1 MAAEYHKEILMA
13 DAAFHLD
20 KHFSDA
26 FALFKK
32 HAVLLI
38 IAGLV
43 AAVLSAVTFGVLAA
57 PLLVGLLL
65 IIKRLLENDP
75 QVPLVGD
82 IFKGFELFVPAFL
95 VGLVAFLAGAV
106 GYVLNFI
113 PLVGQL
119 ASLAIGMAVGPLA
132 SWALALVAYRR
143 MGAIEAYTTV
153 IRRIQAGDFWMPLLF
168 ALLAS
173 VIASAG
179 SLVFMVGLLI
189 TVPFA
194 VCLMGCGYREAF
206 GSEP

>member
-1 MAAEYHKEILMA
+1 MA
-13 DAAFHLD
+13 DAAFHFD

-32 HAVLLI
+32 HGGLLI

-82 IFKGFELFVPAFL
+82 IFKGFELFGPAFL
-95 VGLVAFLAGAV
+95 VGVFAFLAILAGF
-106 GYVLNFI
+106 VLNLI
-113 PLVGQL
+113 PLVGKL
-119 ASLAIGMAVGPLA
+119 AYLAICLAVGPIA

-173 VIASAG
+173 VISSAG
-179 SLVFMVGLLI
+179 SFVFMVGLLI